1 MSKPTDVDS
10 YIREAPEAAQHKLRE
25 LRQIVMRSAPE
36 ITEKISYGM
45 PTFDFAARRVLHI
58 SAAKNHVAVYA
69 LVHVDGD
76 IPSELSGYVDHRST
90 LHFRFDEPLPAEALA
105 AAIASKVERLRG

>member
-10 YIREAPEAAQHKLRE
+10 YIREAPEAAQPQLRE
-25 LRQIVMRSAPE
+25 LRRIVRASAPG

-45 PTFDFAARRVLHI
+45 PTFDVAGRRLLHI

-69 LVHVDGD
+69 LVHVDSD

-90 LHFRFDEPLPAEALA
+90 LHFRFGEPLPAEALA
-105 AAIASKVERLRG
+105 AAIASTVERLRG